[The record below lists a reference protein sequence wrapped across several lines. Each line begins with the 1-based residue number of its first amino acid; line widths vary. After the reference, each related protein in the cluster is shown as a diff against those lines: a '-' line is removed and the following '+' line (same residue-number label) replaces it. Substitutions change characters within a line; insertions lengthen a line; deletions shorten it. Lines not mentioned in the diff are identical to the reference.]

1 MRCASRAGLVDA
13 GSRPA
18 QRALQ
23 PFVVM
28 ERSSAPDIGDTVPV
42 IPEIPVGIPFFGSY
56 NLLAI
61 DREIGPVG
69 RASILVRI
77 RRELLHHL
85 AWWPVPK
92 PVLSQILASRR
103 ISDPA
108 GLVGFG
114 QRNAGALPLIA
125 KPPLHAHRT
134 FNGLD
139 LQASLIEDTDLGH
152 NGEAPDGLAVDVAS
166 DVSDPLVPRD
176 QLHVV
181 PAVVLQERMNRRPP
195 DLGVPEPESRGRR
208 CCCRPRC
215 YVGLIP
221 LSKRPRTDS
230 VTVETPHAVG
240 TVADDD
246 RGSRPAWVY
255 VEHVSGIEI
264 EAWRRRA
271 LVSRVAHA
279 SQVNVVSPGRSGD
292 SPYQLAGAFVE
303 SPMCS

>member
-1 MRCASRAGLVDA
+1 MRGARGAGLVDT
-13 GSRPA
+13 GSRTA
-18 QRALQ
+18 QRSLQ

-28 ERSSAPDIGDTVPV
+28 ERPSAPDIGDAVPV
-42 IPEIPVGIPFFGSY
+42 IPEIPVGIPLFGGY
-56 NLLAI
+56 NLQAI
-61 DREIGPVG
+61 DREVRPVG
-69 RASILVRI
+69 RASVLVRI

-92 PVLSQILASRR
+92 PVLSQILAGRR
-103 ISDPA
+103 IPDA
-108 GLVGFG
+108 ARLVSFG
-114 QRNAGALPLIA
+114 QRNAGALPLMA

-134 FNGLD
+134 LSGRD
-139 LQASLIEDTDLGH
+139 LEASLIEDTDLGD

-208 CCCRPRC
+208 CCRRPRC

-221 LSKRPRTDS
+221 LSKRPRTNS

-246 RGSRPAWVY
+246 RGGRPAWVY
-255 VEHVSGIEI
+255 VEHVSGVEI

-279 SQVNVVSPGRSGD
+279 SG
-292 SPYQLAGAFVE
+292 
-303 SPMCS
+303 